1 MCLSNTLS
9 VDISLYVSCTGR
21 LRNQDIYILVTSL
34 HLSLQMHV
42 HLKSM
47 DGLQSELQ
55 SRIHKPKPTRLPSN
69 GMSSTID
76 LTSDDREMPPS
87 DRLDDRR
94 TDNFR
99 FTTSPTL
106 DNGSQQRNDDFSRF
120 AQLGVSK
127 RYDPTKS
134 AEYRFNGKQGV
145 EIMDIDSRGDNFRFS
160 DKRLDEHDQQRTDNF
175 RHSGDRHESQRQDFR
190 FNDKNAND
198 RLQDQ
203 QPENYRLS
211 EENLIVRAMMSRDQQ
226 NLVPSNPSSTNL
238 SLSSNDTQIRGQEV
252 NSRSNVNLPDSS
264 RSRNGRLNFPPPMM
278 PFDSQRMD
286 FFQRPPLGSQSPRAN
301 SFINDIQQFN
311 KLNAHGSLP
320 SASLPSTQR
329 PTFDHMPQATN
340 HISSSSSS
348 FANQQPI

>member
-1 MCLSNTLS
+1 
-9 VDISLYVSCTGR
+9 
-21 LRNQDIYILVTSL
+21 
-34 HLSLQMHV
+34 MHV
-42 HLKSM
+42 HLKCM

-87 DRLDDRR
+87 DRLDERR

-99 FTTSPTL
+99 FTASPTL
-106 DNGSQQRNDDFSRF
+106 DNGSQPRNDDFSRF
-120 AQLGVSK
+120 SQLGVSK

-145 EIMDIDSRGDNFRFS
+145 ESMDIDSRGDNFRFS
-160 DKRLDEHDQQRTDNF
+160 DKRLDDRDQQRTDNF

-190 FNDKNAND
+190 FTDKNAND

-320 SASLPSTQR
+320 SASLPSTHR

-340 HISSSSSS
+340 HISSSSTS